1 MTADSKRPVEDIHR
15 KSVTAVVTGA
25 GSGVGEA
32 VARALAQRGHKVA
45 LVGRRRERLEQVAG
59 DIGKLGGTAA
69 AFPCDVAEIAAV
81 EALKAAVLARFGA
94 PQILFN
100 GAGLFGEC
108 VTIAESSPDVWLET
122 LRINTHGPY
131 LVCRAFMGEMARTG
145 WGRIFNV
152 SSAAALSPVY
162 HVSSAYQLSKIA
174 LNHFTRQ
181 LAQELAGTG
190 VTANVLH
197 PGEVRTE
204 MFAAIKADAA
214 SRTGPGRDMLK
225 WVEKVERT
233 GGDPAEKT
241 ADLVLEMLAP
251 ANDAVTGKFLWIKDG
266 LKPPMPSW

>member
-1 MTADSKRPVEDIHR
+1 MSTKTETQSARSAL
-15 KSVTAVVTGA
+15 TAVVTGA

-59 DIGKLGGTAA
+59 DIAKSGGTVAA
-69 AFPCDVAEIAAV
+69 LPCDVAEAAAV
-81 EALKAAVLARFGA
+81 DALKAAVLARFGV

-108 VTIAESSPDVWLET
+108 LPIAESSPEVWTET
-122 LRINTHGPY
+122 LRTNTVGPY

-152 SSAAALSPVY
+152 SSAAALSPVFN
-162 HVSSAYQLSKIA
+162 VSSAYQLSKVA

-197 PGEVRTE
+197 PGEVKTE

-233 GGDPAEKT
+233 GGDPPEKT
-241 ADLVLEMLAP
+241 ADLVLAMLAP
-251 ANDAVTGKFLWIKDG
+251 ERDAVTGQFLWIKDG
-266 LKPPMPSW
+266 LKAPMPSW

>member
-1 MTADSKRPVEDIHR
+1 MPTEPSRPLAPL
-15 KSVTAVVTGA
+15 TAVVTGA

-32 VARALAQRGHKVA
+32 VARALAARGHKIA
-45 LVGRRRERLEQVAG
+45 LVGRRRERLEQIAREIASAG
-59 DIGKLGGTAA
+59 GIAA
-69 AFPCDVAEIAAV
+69 AFPCDVADIAAV
-81 EALKAAVLARFGA
+81 DALKAAVLARFGA

-108 VTIAESSPDVWLET
+108 LPIAESSPEVWIDT

-131 LVCRAFMGEMARTG
+131 LVCRAFMTEMARTG

-162 HVSSAYQLSKIA
+162 NVSSAYQLSKVA

-197 PGEVRTE
+197 PGEVKTE

-251 ANDAVTGKFLWIKDG
+251 EKDAVTGQFLWIKDG